1 MTEIPASRIIE
12 AKTGITRA
20 VFPEP
25 FLVSLHRVQAP
36 YRGCGHG
43 CRYCDGRAEKY
54 YVEGDFERDIMV
66 RSNLSDLVKGEVASG
81 FLSREY
87 GSVCIGSGVTDVY
100 QPLERDLEITRRT
113 LEALVPA
120 QQPIVILTKND
131 LVLRDFDILS
141 RFPKV
146 LVIVTV
152 TTVNAAHASMLE
164 PGASSPSE
172 RIEVVRRAKEAGF
185 LSGIMAM
192 PMCPGISES
201 MDSFTAVVDAAELAG
216 ADFVYPGGL
225 TLRPG
230 KQKDLFLSLID
241 DEFPDLMPLYESR
254 YRENRQ
260 SGMPIIAEC
269 GSVENDWHALL
280 RSRGIAR
287 MIPHKV
293 YRELLSPPDA
303 LFVLLC
309 HMESLY
315 SSRGIST
322 KPLNASLKRYAE
334 WLKEERTTLRR
345 KRIKPLESDPF
356 PITRILSEKL
366 DALCSPQT
374 GSAGI
379 AGSGIA
385 KLLGNE
391 KLASLVKAVV
401 RDNAVF
407 DYSTLSIPAII

>member
-1 MTEIPASRIIE
+1 MTEIPASRNIE

-20 VFPEP
+20 LLPEP

-54 YVEGDFERDIMV
+54 YVEGDFERDILV
-66 RSNLSDLVKGEVASG
+66 RSNLSDLVKSEVASG
-81 FLSREY
+81 ILSREY
-87 GSVCIGSGVTDVY
+87 GSICIGSGVTDVY
-100 QPLERDLEITRRT
+100 QPIERELEITRRT
-113 LEALVPA
+113 LEALVPSR
-120 QQPIVILTKND
+120 QPIVILTKND

-152 TTVNAAHASMLE
+152 TTVNAAHAAMLE
-164 PGASSPSE
+164 PGASSPEE
-172 RIEVVRRAKEAGF
+172 RLEVVRRAKEAGF
-185 LSGIMAM
+185 FSGVMSM

-201 MDSFTAVVDAAELAG
+201 LDSFTAIVDAAERAG

-230 KQKDLFLSLID
+230 RQKDMFLSLID

-269 GSVENDWHALL
+269 GSIEKDWHALL

-293 YRELLSPPDA
+293 YRELLSPPDS

-322 KPLNASLKRYAE
+322 KPLSPSLKRYAD
-334 WLKEERTTLRR
+334 WLKEERSTLRR

-356 PITRILSEKL
+356 PITRILCEKL
-366 DALCSPQT
+366 DALCSP
-374 GSAGI
+374 GE
-379 AGSGIA
+379 GIA
-385 KLLGNE
+385 KLLANE
-391 KLASLVKAVV
+391 KLSSLVTAVV
-401 RDNAVF
+401 RENAVF
-407 DYSTLSIPAII
+407 DYSSLSIQVII

>member
-20 VFPEP
+20 PFAEP

-66 RSNLSDLVKGEVASG
+66 RTNLPDLVLTEVASG
-81 FLSREY
+81 ILSREY
-87 GSVCIGSGVTDVY
+87 GAICIGSGVTDVY
-100 QPLERDLEITRRT
+100 QPIERDLEITRRT

-120 QQPIVILTKND
+120 QQPIVILTKNE
-131 LVLRDFDILS
+131 LILRDFDILS
-141 RFPKV
+141 QFPKV

-164 PGASSPSE
+164 IGASAPAE
-172 RIEVVRRAKEAGF
+172 RLEVVRRAKEAGF

-192 PMCPGISES
+192 PMCSGISES
-201 MDSFTAVVDAAELAG
+201 MESFTAVVDAAERAG

-230 KQKDLFLSLID
+230 RQKDFFLSLID

-269 GSVENDWHALL
+269 GSIEKDWHELL

-293 YRELLSPPDA
+293 YRELLSPPDS

-309 HMESLY
+309 HLESLY
-315 SSRGIST
+315 SSRGINT
-322 KPLNASLKRYAE
+322 RPLNASLKRYAD
-334 WLKEERTTLRR
+334 WLKEERSTLRR

-366 DALCSPQT
+366 DALCAPSEAR
-374 GSAGI
+374 AGNP
-379 AGSGIA
+379 GTGIA

-391 KLASLVKAVV
+391 KLASLVTAIV
-401 RDNAVF
+401 RENKIF
-407 DYSTLSIPAII
+407 DYSSLSIQAIP

>member
-1 MTEIPASRIIE
+1 MTKIPASRIIE

-20 VFPEP
+20 ILSEP

-66 RSNLSDLVKGEVASG
+66 RTNLPDLVKTEVASG
-81 FLSREY
+81 ILSREY
-87 GSVCIGSGVTDVY
+87 GAICIGSGVTDVY
-100 QPLERDLEITRRT
+100 QPLERDLELTRRT

-120 QQPIVILTKND
+120 RQPIVILTKND
-131 LVLRDFDILS
+131 LILRDFDILS

-152 TTVNAAHASMLE
+152 TTANAAHASILE
-164 PGASSPSE
+164 PCASSPAE
-172 RIEVVRRAKEAGF
+172 RLEIVRRAKEAGF
-185 LSGIMAM
+185 LSGVMAM

-201 MDSFTAVVDAAELAG
+201 LNSFTAVVDAAERAG
-216 ADFVYPGGL
+216 TDFVYPGGL

-230 KQKDLFLSLID
+230 RQKEFFLSLID
-241 DEFPDLMPLYESR
+241 DEFPDLIPLYENM

-260 SGMPIIAEC
+260 SGAPLLAEYTQT
-269 GSVENDWHALL
+269 ENDWHALL

-293 YRELLSPPDA
+293 YRELLSPPDS

-315 SSRGIST
+315 SSRNINT
-322 KPLNASLKRYAE
+322 KPLSASLKGYAY
-334 WLKEERTTLRR
+334 WLKEERSSLRR

-356 PITRILSEKL
+356 PITRILGEKL
-366 DALCSPQT
+366 NELC
-374 GSAGI
+374 ANNGI
-379 AGSGIA
+379 ARV
-385 KLLGNE
+385 LGNE
-391 KLASLVKAVV
+391 KLASLVTSVV
-401 RDNAVF
+401 RDNTVF
-407 DYSTLSIPAII
+407 DYATLSITI